1 MYFKC
6 HRDKWAYENYGR
18 VNIWESEEGKRNSD
32 FRKGGRIG
40 EIVLK
45 EK

>member
-1 MYFKC
+1 MYFRC
-6 HRDKWAYENYGR
+6 RRDKWAYENYGR
-18 VNIWESEEGKRNSD
+18 VNIWESEEAKRNSG